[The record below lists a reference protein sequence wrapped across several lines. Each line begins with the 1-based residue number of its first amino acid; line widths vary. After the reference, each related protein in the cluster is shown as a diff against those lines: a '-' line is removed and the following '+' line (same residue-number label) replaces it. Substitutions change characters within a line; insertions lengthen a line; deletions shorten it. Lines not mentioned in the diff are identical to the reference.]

1 MKRVVL
7 LILFLILILISV
19 LFYFKYFQKKEAA
32 EIKEIDKSVKSL
44 DQKKSNFIKN
54 LNYEISTNEQTEYKI
69 TSKLSEITYEGGEEL
84 ILMNDVNAILRNTSN
99 EDNFSFFISSEKG
112 KYNNYTYHTKFNTN
126 VEIRYLDNIILAD
139 ELILNLENNLIFI
152 NNNVKYSGPV
162 GVLKADNIKI
172 DLITLKIDIFMNDK
186 SKNISFISN

>member
-112 KYNNYTYHTKFNTN
+112 KYNNYTYHIKFNTN